1 VVGEWWEV
9 QNVAGERMEEPDRGV
24 MVSLQDEETIHGVEG
39 TVVLEQRDV
48 DADEGSRVEV
58 EETDVA
64 LQLGVAPG

>member
-1 VVGEWWEV
+1 
-9 QNVAGERMEEPDRGV
+9 
-24 MVSLQDEETIHGVEG
+24 MVSLQDEETINGVEG